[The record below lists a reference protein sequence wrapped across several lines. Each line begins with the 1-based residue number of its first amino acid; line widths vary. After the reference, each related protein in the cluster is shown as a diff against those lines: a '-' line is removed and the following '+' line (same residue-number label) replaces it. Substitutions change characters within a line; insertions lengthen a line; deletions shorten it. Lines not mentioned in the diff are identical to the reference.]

1 MPLIGEG
8 DIFMVDFPAHGAH
21 PAVVISDQI
30 LINSSTEVVVAL
42 LTTRIRGYSVES
54 PIVGHGLRESVVRCD
69 NLFTIRKKDLGE
81 RLSTL
86 GLEELAE
93 VRRCVGAVL
102 GIA

>member
-1 MPLIGEG
+1 ME
-8 DIFMVDFPAHGAH
+8 F
-21 PAVVISDQI
+21 
-30 LINSSTEVVVAL
+30 
-42 LTTRIRGYSVES
+42 

-81 RLSTL
+81 RRGRL

-93 VRRCVGAVL
+93 LRRRVGAAL